1 MDQKK
6 AGVLL
11 SYGQTILSTILSLV
25 YTPVMLRL
33 LGQSEY
39 GTYTLVAGF
48 ISNLSLMSF
57 GLGSAYMRFFTRA
70 EAREGEAGV
79 ARINGMFF
87 TIFLVIGALSLLVGG
102 VLVANVHRIFAAKLT
117 PKEIET
123 ARILMAILVVNIAVS
138 FPCSVFS
145 SFITARERFFF
156 QRMISMIRTVLSPIV
171 MLPLLLAGYGSVS
184 LVIVTV
190 LLSAVTD
197 LSSYIYCRQK
207 LGMRMTFGNFDFAL
221 LREMAGFSFFIF
233 LNMIIDQVNWT
244 VDTTILGIVSG
255 TIATAIY
262 GVGSQLHRYYLTIST
277 SISGVFTPQI
287 NRIVATEK
295 NPDGQ
300 LTDLFIRVG
309 RIQFMLLMLVLTGFI
324 FVGRPF
330 IIAWGGPE
338 YGDAYVIALLLM
350 IPVTIPLI
358 QNLGIEIQRA
368 KNMHQFRSIVYICMA
383 AGNVAISIPLG
394 IAYGGIGCALGTAI
408 ALIIGN
414 GLVMNWYYQTHI
426 GLDMKRFWWSILSI
440 VPSMLLPAAL
450 GMLVRMNVAITGYA
464 GVLLFA
470 VPYAALFTLSV
481 YRFGMNSQERAL
493 VMGGVNRIRSK
504 RGG

>member
-11 SYGQTILSTILSLV
+11 SYGQTVVSTIISLV

-39 GTYTLVAGF
+39 GTYTLVNGF

-57 GLGSAYMRFFTRA
+57 GLGGAYMRFFSRA
-70 EAREGEAGV
+70 EAKDGEEGV

-87 TIFLVIGALSLLVGG
+87 TIFLVIGMLSLLVGS

-117 PKEIET
+117 MHEIKT
-123 ARILMAILVVNIAVS
+123 ARILMALLVINIAFS

-156 QRMISMIRTVLSPIV
+156 QRLVNMIRTVLNPIV
-171 MLPLLLAGYGSVS
+171 MLPLLLMGFGSIS
-184 LVIVTV
+184 LVLVT
-190 LLSAVTD
+190 LILSAGTD
-197 LSSYIYCRQK
+197 LFNIYYCRKK
-207 LGMRMTFGNFDFAL
+207 LRMRMTFGHFDFAL
-221 LREMAGFSFFIF
+221 LKEMAGFSFFIF

-255 TIATAIY
+255 TVATAIY
-262 GVGSQLHRYYLTIST
+262 GVGSQFHRYYMTIST

-287 NRIVATEK
+287 NRIVANGESDEK
-295 NPDGQ
+295 
-300 LTDLFIRVG
+300 LTHLFTRVG

-324 FVGRPF
+324 LVGKPF
-330 IIAWGGPE
+330 IARWGGPE
-338 YGDAYVIALLLM
+338 YGDAYAIALLLM

-394 IAYGGIGCALGTAI
+394 MKYGGIGCAMGTAI
-408 ALIIGN
+408 SLLLGN
-414 GLVMNWYYQTHI
+414 GLVMNWYYHTHI
-426 GLDMKRFWWSILSI
+426 GLNMGYFWREILGMC
-440 VPSMLLPAAL
+440 PSMIPPVLLGALAAS
-450 GMLVRMNVAITGYA
+450 RIPITGYP
-464 GVLLFA
+464 GVILFGS
-470 VPYAALFTLSV
+470 PYAALFTASL
-481 YRFGMNSQERAL
+481 YRFGMNDSERAL
-493 VMGGVNRIRSK
+493 LTEGIGKVTRRLH
-504 RGG
+504 RA